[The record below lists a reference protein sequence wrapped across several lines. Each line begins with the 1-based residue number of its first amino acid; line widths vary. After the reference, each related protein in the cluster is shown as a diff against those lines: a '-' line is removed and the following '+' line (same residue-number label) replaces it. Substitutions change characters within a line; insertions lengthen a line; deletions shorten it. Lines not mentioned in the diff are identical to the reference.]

1 MMIAALLQWRLTLA
15 IVASIARMAAFL
27 LMKPP
32 FGLLTLV
39 AALYAG
45 GRVGWLLNA
54 PLAIAFAG
62 PVFSACGSLRPRHAT
77 RYV

>member
-15 IVASIARMAAFL
+15 IVASIARIAACS

-45 GRVGWLLNA
+45 GRVGRLLNT

-62 PVFSACGSLRPRHAT
+62 PVFFACGSLRPRDVT
-77 RYV
+77 PCV